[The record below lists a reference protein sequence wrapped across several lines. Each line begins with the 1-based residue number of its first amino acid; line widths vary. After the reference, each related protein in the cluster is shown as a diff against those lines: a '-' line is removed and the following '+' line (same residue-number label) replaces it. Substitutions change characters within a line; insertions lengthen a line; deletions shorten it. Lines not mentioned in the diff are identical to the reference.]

1 MTRNASFLFQKILDV
16 YRLKKFFQK
25 TIDKIKIVCYN
36 LVTRLRKQ
44 PN

>member
-1 MTRNASFLFQKILDV
+1 MTRNASSSFRKVLDV
-16 YRLKKFFQK
+16 YRLKNFFKK
-25 TIDKIKIVCYN
+25 TIDKIKNVCYN

>member
-1 MTRNASFLFQKILDV
+1 MRLFSSRNFR
-16 YRLKKFFQK
+16 RLSSKKFFQK

-36 LVTRLRKQ
+36 LVTRLKKQ